1 MISFSLHTLASR
13 MYTSVLAFIT
23 SLFFDLMFAKSRIF
37 YENNMILR
45 FISSD
50 PAKSGLGSGAW
61 INGYD
66 DQNKDT
72 QKHNH
77 YEKISLLFFSAVYQN
92 KTHVIPYP
100 AISAIL
106 DAILNILQRLNIT
119 TTTTSQSNSLN
130 VTAVEN
136 YQKNVINCDFDFKL
150 NLTLI
155 RRLS

>member
-1 MISFSLHTLASR
+1 
-13 MYTSVLAFIT
+13 
-23 SLFFDLMFAKSRIF
+23 MFAKSRIF
-37 YENNMILR
+37 YENNIILR

-77 YEKISLLFFSAVYQN
+77 YEIISLSFFSAVYQN

-106 DAILNILQRLNIT
+106 DAILNILQHLNIT
-119 TTTTSQSNSLN
+119 TTTISQSNSLN

-136 YQKNVINCDFDFKL
+136 YQKNVVNCDFDFKL

>member
-1 MISFSLHTLASR
+1 
-13 MYTSVLAFIT
+13 
-23 SLFFDLMFAKSRIF
+23 
-37 YENNMILR
+37 MILR
-45 FISSD
+45 FILSD
-50 PAKSGLGSGAW
+50 PAKSCLGSGAW

-72 QKHNH
+72 QKHYH

-106 DAILNILQRLNIT
+106 DAILNILQLLNIT
-119 TTTTSQSNSLN
+119 TTTTTTTKAATTTSQSNYPN

-136 YQKNVINCDFDFKL
+136 YQKKVIYFDSDFKL
-150 NLTLI
+150 NL
-155 RRLS
+155 S